1 MYLTINSKFS
11 FKYFAFLST
20 YLLILILINS
30 ILIYNSTFI
39 IKFIDIENMIKNK
52 LYTRKYSIFLKF
64 LKVLVMSL
72 VLIFTNN
79 LKNSI
84 SEIKESNK
92 DLLRNQELGDYYT
105 SYGLDIEADDYRLG
119 NIEIYDGYD
128 KNIKRLLK
136 NNKNYLIDTSNYENY
151 LESKDN
157 RFSFL
162 VCNYDYFKK
171 FVKLDREIDYD
182 KKTLENKIL
191 IPQSNNYENK
201 EQVISNLID
210 SIETNKNYKALD
222 LKLKNEYKKIG
233 NIETLEIPNGNIKL
247 FLNSSGIKNAS
258 LPIY

>member
-1 MYLTINSKFS
+1 
-11 FKYFAFLST
+11 
-20 YLLILILINS
+20 
-30 ILIYNSTFI
+30 
-39 IKFIDIENMIKNK
+39 MIKNK

-136 NNKNYLIDTSNYENY
+136 K
-151 LESKDN
+151 
-157 RFSFL
+157 
-162 VCNYDYFKK
+162 
-171 FVKLDREIDYD
+171 
-182 KKTLENKIL
+182 
-191 IPQSNNYENK
+191 
-201 EQVISNLID
+201 
-210 SIETNKNYKALD
+210 
-222 LKLKNEYKKIG
+222 
-233 NIETLEIPNGNIKL
+233 
-247 FLNSSGIKNAS
+247 
-258 LPIY
+258 